1 MRVFTEI
8 FLSKPI
14 RMQAALMLK
23 FVIFFE
29 VAIQPVGFVR
39 SPRQDKCN
47 FKPGALYRTKAN
59 KCHDDD
65 DGADLSE
72 I

>member
-1 MRVFTEI
+1 
-8 FLSKPI
+8 
-14 RMQAALMLK
+14 MLK